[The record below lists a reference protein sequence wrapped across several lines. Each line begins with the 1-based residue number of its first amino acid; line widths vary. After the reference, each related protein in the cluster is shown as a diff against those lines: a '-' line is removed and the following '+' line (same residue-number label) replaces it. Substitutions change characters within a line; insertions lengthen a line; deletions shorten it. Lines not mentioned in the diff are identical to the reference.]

1 MKLRHAAFA
10 LAAALAV
17 TGCGTRV
24 PEIRDFPNNQN
35 EAQNDALVHAII
47 VSIHC
52 ELEDAVTDVI
62 NERDFNKKSAEAYDK
77 FLKTWGAQVALT
89 LRLDE
94 QTSVSPSGLFGL
106 PHAAFSLVGGP
117 SGTADATRVDII
129 NFQYKVSELY
139 LGDRK
144 CERDTVAPTDSLL
157 IQSDL
162 KLREWLDVMFL
173 AVATGQIVALNNKNV
188 LSHQVTFDVTTSADI
203 TPAWKLANG
212 AINQR
217 GLFLKVSRDRK
228 HDLLVTFGP
237 LDKTNS
243 GSFLVPIAETT
254 HELSQLTSGVATGFQ
269 NSVRP

>member
-1 MKLRHAAFA
+1 
-10 LAAALAV
+10 V
-17 TGCGTRV
+17 TKR
-24 PEIRDFPNNQN
+24 
-35 EAQNDALVHAII
+35 
-47 VSIHC
+47 
-52 ELEDAVTDVI
+52 
-62 NERDFNKKSAEAYDK
+62 SAEAYDK
-77 FLKTWGAQVALT
+77 FLKKWGAQVALT

-106 PHAAFSLVGGP
+106 PHAAFSLVGGA

-139 LGDRK
+139 LGPEGK
-144 CERDTVAPTDSLL
+144 CQRDTSAPTDSLL

-173 AVATGQIVALNNKNV
+173 GVATGQITRLSNKNV
-188 LSHQVTFDVTTSADI
+188 LSHQVTFDVTTSADV

-237 LDKTNS
+237 IDKTNS
-243 GSFLVPIAETT
+243 GNFLIPIAETT
-254 HELSQLTSGVATGFQ
+254 HELSQLTSGISTGFQ